1 MRADVSPP
9 RWPAWLLE
17 RLLPTP
23 ALDGAL
29 GDLAEEYAL
38 RANASPS
45 RDVGAWYWMQIGR
58 SMPSL
63 VGLAF
68 RSAGTLRTL
77 MVAVVAFLSAGI
89 VEDAM
94 NRAIGLLSLTD
105 SVRGAAGI
113 AVGIITIACGG
124 YVAARIRPPAALVMA
139 AITFAVVAVMMA
151 VGPLPPLVYQL
162 VFLIGA
168 PAASIAGGLVAAR
181 RASHRI
187 R

>member
-1 MRADVSPP
+1 MRAEVSPP

-38 RANASPS
+38 RANANPS
-45 RDVGAWYWMQIGR
+45 HAPGAWYWMQIGR

-77 MVAVVAFLSAGI
+77 LVAIAAFLSAGFAEGAI
-89 VEDAM
+89 
-94 NRAIGLLSLTD
+94 NRVVALLSLSD
-105 SVRGAAGI
+105 PLRGVAGVI
-113 AVGIITIACGG
+113 VGVTTMACAG

-139 AITFAVVAVMMA
+139 AITFAVIAVMMA
-151 VGPLPPLVYQL
+151 SGLPSPLVFEL
-162 VFLIGA
+162 AFLIGA
-168 PAASIAGGLVAAR
+168 PAASIVGGLVAAR
-181 RASHRI
+181 RASQRI
-187 R
+187 H